1 MSWLPTVDNP
11 NKGVVYMK
19 RIFLIVFCFSLF
31 GNVLPVSAF
40 ELGVRGS
47 YWFPKMSGLVRVD
60 NAGITG
66 TEVDLRNDLGID
78 SKSFPLIEVFAGL
91 GKHHLSLAFYKLDYD
106 GDTILTKDVYFNGEL
121 FHANEKIVSSL
132 TYDNYDLMY
141 RYDLIDLE
149 NFLAGGSLGLV
160 ARMMVFDGSASMAST
175 TLATKENFTAP
186 IPMIGANFHV
196 GLLKDIIE
204 ARVLAT
210 GIAYHDSMAFD
221 GQAEISFTPF
231 PFLDIH
237 GGYRY
242 LKIDVDEDNVK
253 FNFDNSGLYVA
264 ATLSF

>member
-1 MSWLPTVDNP
+1 
-11 NKGVVYMK
+11 MK

-47 YWFPKMSGLVRVD
+47 YWFPKMSGLIRVD
-60 NAGITG
+60 DAGITG
-66 TEVDLRNDLGID
+66 TELDLKNDLGID
-78 SKSFPLIEVFAGL
+78 SKSYPIGEVFAGI
-91 GKHHLSLAFYKLDYD
+91 GKHHLSFAYYKLDYD
-106 GDTILTKDVYFNGEL
+106 GDTVLAKDIYFKGEL
-121 FHANEKIVSSL
+121 FNANESVVSSL
-132 TYDNYDLMY
+132 SYDNYDATY

-149 NFLAGGSLGLV
+149 NLLAGGSLGLV
-160 ARMMVFDGSASMAST
+160 GRMMVFDGTASIASST
-175 TLATKENFTAP
+175 VTAKENFTAP

-210 GIAYHDSMAFD
+210 GIAYHESMAFD
-221 GQAEISFTPF
+221 GQVEISFTPI

-253 FNFDNSGLYVA
+253 FNFDNYGLYVA

>member
-1 MSWLPTVDNP
+1 
-11 NKGVVYMK
+11 MK
-19 RIFLIVFCFSLF
+19 RLFFIIFCFSLF

-60 NAGITG
+60 KAGITG
-66 TEVDLRNDLGID
+66 TEVDLGNDLRIN
-78 SKSFPLIEVFAGL
+78 SKSFPLIEAFAGL
-91 GKHHLSLAFYKLDYD
+91 GKHHLSLAFYRLDYD
-106 GDTILTKDVYFNGEL
+106 GDTVLTKDVYFNGEL
-121 FHANEKIVSSL
+121 FHVNEKIVSSL

-160 ARMMVFDGSASMAST
+160 ARMMVFDGTVSMAST
-175 TLATKENFTAP
+175 TLTTKENFTAP
-186 IPMIGANFHV
+186 IPMVGANLHV

-210 GIAYHDSMAFD
+210 GIGYHDSTAFD

-231 PFLDIH
+231 PFVDIH

-242 LKIDVDEDNVK
+242 LKIDVDQDNVT
-253 FNFDNSGLYVA
+253 FNFDNSGVYVA
-264 ATLSF
+264 VTVSF